1 MTIAGNYGHTN
12 CQKAEDTWVSSQ
24 SNQQSFG
31 TASLLKMI
39 GLLIQVR
46 RLHRASLSI
55 FLAQF
60 LNPLA
65 HQKLSS
71 WQIDPSASHYSIG
84 AFQQTL
90 INPCHSSLQSLHF
103 STSRSSDQRYVYDIS
118 NFHEYIKETHEN
130 AQQGLSELT
139 DLIQKARNFDS
150 GDAALAFLDNGGVKP
165 DKDLI
170 FSSIFALREEWKLAF
185 LLYKWGEKWDF
196 VDEKI
201 SCLTIWVLGNHKK
214 FGTAWSLI
222 HELHKNSANTKDA
235 LLIMIDRYAA
245 ANQFDKA
252 VKTFETMEK
261 FSLLPDQDAFF
272 TFLNILCKHGNIEE
286 AEEFMFLNKK
296 FFPLVTEGFNIIL
309 NGWCNIAVD
318 IVEAKRVWREMS
330 KCCILPNG
338 MSYTHLISCFAKV
351 GNLFDS
357 LRLYDEM
364 KKRGF
369 QPGIEVYN
377 SLAYV
382 LASENCLKESLT
394 IPNKMKEAGL
404 YPDSTTYNNIISPLC
419 GDTKLEE
426 ARMVLAMM
434 IGDNVSPTIDTYHAF
449 LTGASLEG
457 AFEVLNHMR
466 KAGLG
471 PSRNTFIQILGKF
484 FELKQPE
491 SALKVWREMRQYEVL
506 PDLAHYTVLVE
517 GLAKCGLLV
526 KARESYNEMRSKGF
540 ARDSKLEIL
549 FKEPGIDRH
558 REGDRT
564 RTIKEI
570 EEGKSSFHGRNV
582 AVQNKR
588 RPKTSSKNKITR
600 R

>member
-1 MTIAGNYGHTN
+1 M
-12 CQKAEDTWVSSQ
+12 
-24 SNQQSFG
+24 
-31 TASLLKMI
+31 
-39 GLLIQVR
+39 
-46 RLHRASLSI
+46 
-55 FLAQF
+55 
-60 LNPLA
+60 
-65 HQKLSS
+65 
-71 WQIDPSASHYSIG
+71 
-84 AFQQTL
+84 
-90 INPCHSSLQSLHF
+90 
-103 STSRSSDQRYVYDIS
+103 
-118 NFHEYIKETHEN
+118 
-130 AQQGLSELT
+130 
-139 DLIQKARNFDS
+139 
-150 GDAALAFLDNGGVKP
+150 
-165 DKDLI
+165 
-170 FSSIFALREEWKLAF
+170 
-185 LLYKWGEKWDF
+185 
-196 VDEKI
+196 
-201 SCLTIWVLGNHKK
+201 IWVLGNHTK

-222 HELHKNSANTKDA
+222 HDLHKNSVDTKEA

-245 ANQFDKA
+245 TNQFDKA

-261 FSLLPDQDAFF
+261 FCLLPDQDAFF

-351 GNLFDS
+351 RNLFDS
-357 LRLYDEM
+357 LRLCDEM

-382 LASENCLKESLT
+382 LASEDCLKESLT
-394 IPNKMKEAGL
+394 ILNKMKEAGL
-404 YPDSTTYNNIISPLC
+404 YPDSTTYNNIIIPLC
-419 GDTKLEE
+419 GDMKLEE

-434 IGDNVSPTIDTYHAF
+434 IEDNVSPTIDTYHAF

-471 PSRNTFIQILGKF
+471 PNGNTFLQILGKF

-491 SALKVWREMRQYEVL
+491 SALKVWLEMRHYEIL
-506 PDLAHYTVLVE
+506 PDLAHYRVLVE

-526 KARESYNEMRSKGF
+526 KAREFYNERRSGGF
-540 ARDSKLEIL
+540 ARDPKLEKL
-549 FKEPGIDRH
+549 FKEPRKDRH
-558 REGDRT
+558 LEGDRR
-564 RTIKEI
+564 RTIKHI
-570 EEGKSSFHGRNV
+570 EEGKSSFHGRNIAMQNRRAASTLLHLITTTAPLLLLLLLTTRV
-582 AVQNKR
+582 SATDHIVGANQGWNPGINYTLWSNNQTFYVGDLISFRYQKTQYNVFEVNETGYDNCTIEGAVGNWSSGKDFIPLNKAKR
-588 RPKTSSKNKITR
+588 YYFICGTGGCFNGMKVSVIVHPLPSPPKPAIAASHASTKSAAAAAAAARGIYSMLVLMGLFPFIWIGL
-600 R
+600 

>member
-1 MTIAGNYGHTN
+1 
-12 CQKAEDTWVSSQ
+12 
-24 SNQQSFG
+24 
-31 TASLLKMI
+31 MI
-39 GLLIQVR
+39 GLLIHVR
-46 RLHRASLSI
+46 RLHRANPSL
-55 FLAQF
+55 FLAQL

-71 WQIDPSASHYSIG
+71 CCTDTSPSHHSIG

-90 INPCHSSLQSLHF
+90 INPGHSSLQSLH
-103 STSRSSDQRYVYDIS
+103 SSASRSSDQRHIYDVI
-118 NFHEYIKETHEN
+118 NFRECVKETREN
-130 AQQGLSELT
+130 AQVGLSELT
-139 DLIQKARNFDS
+139 ELIQKAKNFDS
-150 GDAALAFLDNGGVKP
+150 GDEALDFLDKGGVKP
-165 DKDLI
+165 NKYLI
-170 FSSIFALREEWKLAF
+170 FSSMFALRKEWKLAF
-185 LLYKWGEKWDF
+185 LLYKWGERWDC
-196 VDEKI
+196 VDEMVR
-201 SCLTIWVLGNHKK
+201 CLMIWVLGNHTK

-222 HELHKNSANTKDA
+222 HDLHKNSVDTKEA

-245 ANQFDKA
+245 TNQFDKA

-261 FSLLPDQDAFF
+261 FCLLPDQDAFF

-351 GNLFDS
+351 RNLFDS
-357 LRLYDEM
+357 LRLCDEM

-382 LASENCLKESLT
+382 LASEDCLKESLT
-394 IPNKMKEAGL
+394 ILNKMKEAGL
-404 YPDSTTYNNIISPLC
+404 YPDSTTYNNIIIPLC
-419 GDTKLEE
+419 GDMKLEE

-434 IGDNVSPTIDTYHAF
+434 IEDNVSPTIDTYHAF

-471 PSRNTFIQILGKF
+471 PNGNTFLQILGKF

-491 SALKVWREMRQYEVL
+491 SALKVWLEMRHYEIL
-506 PDLAHYTVLVE
+506 PDLAHYRVLVE

-526 KARESYNEMRSKGF
+526 KAREFYNERRSRGF
-540 ARDSKLEIL
+540 ARDPKLEKL
-549 FKEPGIDRH
+549 FKEPRKDRH
-558 REGDRT
+558 LEGDRR
-564 RTIKEI
+564 RTIKHI
-570 EEGKSSFHGRNV
+570 EEGKSSFHGRNI
-582 AVQNKR
+582 AMQNR
-588 RPKTSSKNKITR
+588 RGTKTSSKNKITR
-600 R
+600 G